1 MKTAAIYCRVSTD
14 NQEREGTSL
23 LTQLE
28 ACREYC
34 QGRGHDVSYRFSE
47 AYSGLS
53 LERPELDKL
62 RELVRTEAIDV
73 LVCYSLD
80 RLTRDPGHGVIITQE
95 LEKHHV
101 TLEAVTEDVDNSELG
116 KLISYIRGYASKLE
130 AEKIRER
137 CMRGKRARARE
148 GRLPGGGGTTIYG
161 YDYIKV
167 SQENGGRRVIK
178 ETEAK
183 WVRAIYSWLVNEG
196 LSTNAITYRLRA
208 LNAPSKFGKMWNR
221 HSVQA
226 ILINPAYTGKTYAFT
241 TVRGRRQRT
250 RPQSDWIEIEGVT
263 PAIISQELFDAA
275 QKQLQLNRTKTV
287 PTTKYEYLLRGHI
300 RCRQCGRAYVA
311 GIARRSL
318 QNGTQYVKLYY
329 RCMGKT
335 KVDVPLERCCNKGWA
350 AKKLEG
356 MVWGELERYLSDRDL
371 IIGELEKQRQDAGQI
386 GVFEAE
392 LEHVERQLKA
402 ADGEQRQLLQWAL
415 KDFPADLVEAEN
427 RRLNKAKETLK
438 AQKTELSAQIKISQ
452 DAVINVP
459 NLERFIED
467 MQKRLPELDFE
478 GKRLALDMLGIT
490 VYLDGENV
498 EITGVIDPEKQVL
511 RCPSNLSCTAL
522 ALGKNID
529 SDCPHKQEL
538 CEMLAEDSNSSSRI
552 WGRLDPK
559 VARRALGVEPDKNID

>member
-1 MKTAAIYCRVSTD
+1 MTTAAVYCRVSTD

-23 LTQLE
+23 QTQLE
-28 ACREYC
+28 NCLTYC
-34 QGRGHDVSYRFSE
+34 QGKGYEVSYRFSE

-62 RELVRTEAIDV
+62 RELVRAEAIDV

-101 TLEAVTEDVDNSELG
+101 TLEAVTEDVDNTELG

-137 CMRGKRARARE
+137 CIRGKRARARE
-148 GRLPGGGGTTIYG
+148 GRLPGGSGTTIYG

-167 SQENGGRRVIK
+167 SQENGGRRTIK
-178 ETEAK
+178 ETEAR
-183 WVRAIYSWLVNEG
+183 WVRDIYSWLVNEG
-196 LSTNAITYRLRA
+196 LSTNAIMYRLRA
-208 LNAPSKFGKMWNR
+208 MNAPSKSGKIWNR
-221 HSVQA
+221 RSVQA

-241 TVRGRRQRT
+241 TVRGRRQFT

-275 QKQLQLNRTKTV
+275 QKQLQVNRTKTV
-287 PTTKYEYLLRGHI
+287 PATKYEYLLRGHL
-300 RCRQCGRAYVA
+300 RCRQCGRAYV
-311 GIARRSL
+311 GCIARRSL
-318 QNGTQYVKLYY
+318 QNGKQYVELYY
-329 RCMGKT
+329 RCLGKL
-335 KVDVPLERCCNKGWA
+335 KMYAPLERCSNKGWT
-350 AKKLEG
+350 AKRLEG
-356 MVWGELERYLSDRDL
+356 MVWGELQRYLSDRDL
-371 IIGELEKQRQDAGQI
+371 IIGELEKQRQDAGQL

-392 LEHVERQLKA
+392 LERVERQLKA
-402 ADGEQRQLLQWAL
+402 VERDQHQLLQWAL
-415 KDFPADLVEAEN
+415 KDFPANLVEAEN
-427 RRLNKAKETLK
+427 RRLNKAKETLQ
-438 AQKTELSAQIKISQ
+438 AQKTELKAQLKASQ

-490 VYLDGENV
+490 VYLDSENV
-498 EITGVIDPEKQVL
+498 EVTGVIDPEKQVL
-511 RCPSNLSCTAL
+511 RCTSN
-522 ALGKNID
+522 
-529 SDCPHKQEL
+529 E
-538 CEMLAEDSNSSSRI
+538 SSV
-552 WGRLDPK
+552 LDHGHY
-559 VARRALGVEPDKNID
+559 RDLWR

>member
-1 MKTAAIYCRVSTD
+1 MKTAAVYCRVSTD

-23 LTQLE
+23 QTQLE

-34 QGRGHDVSYRFSE
+34 QGKGYDVSYRFSE

-62 RELVRTEAIDV
+62 RELVRAEAIDV

-95 LEKHHV
+95 FEKHHV

-137 CMRGKRARARE
+137 SIRGKRARAKE
-148 GRLPGGGGTTIYG
+148 GRIPGGSGTTIYG

-167 SQENGGRRVIK
+167 SQKNGGRRVIK
-178 ETEAK
+178 ETEAS
-183 WVRAIYSWLVNEG
+183 WVRQMYQWLVNEG

-208 LNAPSKFGKMWNR
+208 LNAPSKSGKIWNR
-221 HSVQA
+221 RSVQA
-226 ILINPAYTGKTYAFT
+226 ILINPAYTGKTYVFT
-241 TVRGRRQRT
+241 SVNGKQFRK
-250 RPQSDWIEIEGVT
+250 PQEDWINIPNVT
-263 PAIISQELFDAA
+263 PAIISQEMFEAA
-275 QKQLQLNRTKTV
+275 QKQLQVNRNKTV
-287 PTTKYEYLLRGHI
+287 PTTKHEYLLRGHL
-300 RCRQCGRAYVA
+300 RCRHCGRPYV
-311 GIARRSL
+311 GGSSVSI
-318 QNGTQYVKLYY
+318 QNGKRHIQRRY
-329 RCMGKT
+329 RCMGKL
-335 KVDVPLERCCNKGWA
+335 KMYAPLERCCNKGWS
-350 AKKLEG
+350 AKRLEG
-356 MVWGELERYLSDRDL
+356 MVWAELERYLSDRDL
-371 IIGELEKQRQDAGQI
+371 IISELEKQRQDAGQL

-392 LEHVERQLKA
+392 LERVERQLKA
-402 ADGEQRQLLQWAL
+402 ANGEQRQLLQWAL
-415 KDFPADLVEAEN
+415 KDFPADQVEAEN

-438 AQKTELSAQIKISQ
+438 AQKTELEAQLKASQ

-490 VYLDGENV
+490 VYLDSQNV
-498 EITGVIDPEKQVL
+498 EVTGVFEPEKQAL
-511 RCPSNLSCTAL
+511 RCTSNL
-522 ALGKNID
+522 D
-529 SDCPHKQEL
+529 SIMNPCP
-538 CEMLAEDSNSSSRI
+538 CSYY
-552 WGRLDPK
+552 
-559 VARRALGVEPDKNID
+559 

>member
-1 MKTAAIYCRVSTD
+1 MKTAIYCRVSTD

-23 LTQLE
+23 QTQLE

-34 QGRGHDVSYRFSE
+34 QGKGYDVSYRFSE

-62 RELVRTEAIDV
+62 RELIRNEAIDV

-116 KLISYIRGYASKLE
+116 KLISYIRGYASKVE

-167 SQENGGRRVIK
+167 SQESGGRRIIK

-183 WVRAIYSWLVNEG
+183 WVRDIYSWLVNEG

-208 LNAPSKFGKMWNR
+208 LNAPSKSGKMWNR

-275 QKQLQLNRTKTV
+275 QKQLQVNRTKTV

-318 QNGTQYVKLYY
+318 QNGRQYVKLYY

-335 KVDVPLERCCNKGWA
+335 KVDVPLERCCNKGWT
-350 AKKLEG
+350 AKRLEG

-371 IIGELEKQRQDAGQI
+371 IIGELEKQRQDAGQL
-386 GVFEAE
+386 GAFEAE
-392 LEHVERQLKA
+392 LERVERQLKA

-415 KDFPADLVEAEN
+415 KGFPANLVEAEN

-438 AQKTELSAQIKISQ
+438 AQKTELEAQLKASQ

-467 MQKRLPELDFE
+467 MQKRLSELDFE
-478 GKRLALDMLGIT
+478 NKRLVLDMLGIM

-498 EITGVIDPEKQVL
+498 EVTGVIDPEKQVL
-511 RCPSNLSCTAL
+511 RCPSNFSCTAL

-529 SDCPHKQEL
+529 GDCPHKQEL
-538 CEMLAEDSNSSSRI
+538 CQMLAEDSNSSSRI

-559 VARRALGVEPDKNID
+559 VAHRALGVEPDKDIN